1 MFTTY
6 YDIPATKYD
15 GDMHKLMTEAAKT
28 IGASVSVQDVGTMP
42 FPEKA
47 EYNYK
52 RFIFTLPAT
61 THDSISSLM
70 HQATKLGVAIGQALE
85 HWDRH

>member
-6 YDIPATKYD
+6 YDIPAAKCD
-15 GDMHKLMTEAAKT
+15 EDMYELMTEAAKT
-28 IGASVSVQDVGTMP
+28 IGASVSVRDVATMP

-61 THDSISSLM
+61 THDSISLLM
-70 HQATKLGVAIGQALE
+70 HQATRLGVAIGISAGAP
-85 HWDRH
+85 RSS